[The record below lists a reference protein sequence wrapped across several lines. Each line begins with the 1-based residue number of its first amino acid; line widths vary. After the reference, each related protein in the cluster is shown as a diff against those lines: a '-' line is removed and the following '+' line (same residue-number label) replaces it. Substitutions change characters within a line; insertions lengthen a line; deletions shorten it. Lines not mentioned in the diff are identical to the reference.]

1 MTLSI
6 LIALLALGLAALA
19 VLVALWL
26 VFFPHAPEDLGGAEN
41 LDARAEPVR
50 IPLPDG
56 DALSG
61 WWLPGSGRGTLLLLH
76 GFGRNHARMW
86 RYGGFLRNAGYG
98 LLAIDFR
105 SSRSRRRLPTTLGHH
120 EIGEAQ
126 AALDWLRS
134 RSGGRGDPVAVM
146 GESLGGSVALLL
158 AARNPEIV
166 AVVVDGAFADGRRVL
181 EDACE
186 RWARLPGPATA
197 ALLRWL
203 GRRFTGHD
211 PGSLDVAAEVRGL
224 ASRPVLLIHGVADDR
239 LSPAHA
245 AILWQAAGEKDPLW
259 IIHGAG
265 HNEGWRFEPRLYSE
279 VVLAFLEPPLR
290 GAGAGLA
297 GGVRASAVVRRP
309 RSTGAPGVA
318 PVQAIGKLAGLRGRR
333 ARRPPA
339 A

>member
-6 LIALLALGLAALA
+6 LIAVLALGLAALA

-56 DALSG
+56 DALQG
-61 WWLPGSGRGTLLLLH
+61 WWLQGAGRGTLLLLH
-76 GFGRNHARMW
+76 GFGRTHARMW
-86 RYGGFLRNAGYG
+86 RYGGFLSEAGYG
-98 LLAIDFR
+98 LLAVDFR

-126 AALDWLRS
+126 AALDWLRL
-134 RSGGRGDPVAVM
+134 RSAERGDPMAVM

-158 AARNPEIV
+158 AARNPEIA
-166 AVVVDGAFADGRRVL
+166 AV
-181 EDACE
+181 
-186 RWARLPGPATA
+186 
-197 ALLRWL
+197 
-203 GRRFTGHD
+203 
-211 PGSLDVAAEVRGL
+211 
-224 ASRPVLLIHGVADDR
+224 
-239 LSPAHA
+239 
-245 AILWQAAGEKDPLW
+245 
-259 IIHGAG
+259 
-265 HNEGWRFEPRLYSE
+265 

-297 GGVRASAVVRRP
+297 GGVRASAVVRTP
-309 RSTGAPGVA
+309 RSAPAPGVA
-318 PVQAIGKLAGLRGRR
+318 PVQVIGKLAGLRGRR
-333 ARRPPA
+333 AHRAPA